1 MSSIQI
7 AAPSTSFASFDRSST
22 SFKSVNALD
31 LPEVGSGPEHCAK
44 FCLDK
49 SSSLS
54 SPPQSLVSMTFD
66 ELDLF
71 SSPFAPKNGTSAPQ
85 LDSNTQLLHSSLAHS
100 VNVVQDNSSS
110 FPSIPIDE
118 FHLFSKSFTHQNVT
132 SIPPSGGNTQ
142 LPSSLAQS
150 VNVVQQ
156 FSISSVPKL
165 AGQQPS
171 QTSQPSPM
179 DFFSGP
185 PQDNGGWATF
195 DMPQNMVP
203 VGPEKS
209 APVVVASSDGNDLG
223 SFNPFSVD
231 EKTPYIT
238 SSSHE
243 PSALSTRAFG
253 HESLQYSEATRNQ
266 THSWSAF
273 GDPAGGRP
281 IHDVIHSDK
290 QASDADNSL
299 GFGVYEAFNN
309 DGNTRTTNEG
319 EPSSSI
325 LSKNADV
332 HSFATDHKPTNP
344 FDLPYDS
351 DIESSNAFWNMSSL
365 QAALPQTQVAP
376 SYTVNQSWEFQNSVA
391 SYAPGGVPFGP
402 STDSLGFI
410 AGQASSTT
418 QVPNIHAQ
426 GPVGSVG
433 GNPFA

>member
-71 SSPFAPKNGTSAPQ
+71 SSPFAPNNGTSAPQ

-253 HESLQYSEATRNQ
+253 HESLQNSEATRNQ

-332 HSFATDHKPTNP
+332 HSFATEHKPTNP

-351 DIESSNAFWNMSSL
+351 EMESSNAFWNMSSL

-376 SYTVNQSWEFQNSVA
+376 SYTLNQSWEFQNSVS
-391 SYAPGGVPFGP
+391 SYAPAGVPFGP
-402 STDSLGFI
+402 STDSLGFM
-410 AGQASSTT
+410 AGQASST